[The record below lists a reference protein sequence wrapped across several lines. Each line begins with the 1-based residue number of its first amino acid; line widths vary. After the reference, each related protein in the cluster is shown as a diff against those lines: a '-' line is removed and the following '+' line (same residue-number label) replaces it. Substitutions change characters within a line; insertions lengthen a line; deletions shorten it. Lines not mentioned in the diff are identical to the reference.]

1 VKLWDPR
8 FQQKTQPQA
17 VASLPDPTAV
27 NGARPRGIHA
37 MCEQPSTGDLHIL
50 TGDSKIHVVRPSL
63 NVAGDNSDLI
73 QPVRYVHP
81 ELRSN
86 FWMGIS
92 FSPCGRYLAS
102 GSTKGGVMAWDTASR
117 PRSVRGSVN
126 EVVATRLSLG
136 ESCDGRE
143 REVNAVDWG
152 YDMVSSF
159 NSLQ

>member
-1 VKLWDPR
+1 
-8 FQQKTQPQA
+8 
-17 VASLPDPTAV
+17 
-27 NGARPRGIHA
+27 
-37 MCEQPSTGDLHIL
+37 MCEQPSTGDLHVL

-102 GSTKGGVMAWDTASR
+102 GSTKGGVMTWDTASR
-117 PRSVRGSVN
+117 ARSVRGSVN
-126 EVVATRLSLG
+126 EVVATRLNLG

-152 YDMVSSF
+152 YDMVSSLDSSSVMKADDILARCLCGRLCHE
-159 NSLQ
+159 NLAGGRRGGSIVEM